1 MVGGIV
7 PRSDPNRRARG
18 RQSQDPGPIQHAVDE
33 FAASNRLS
41 PLAGERSK
49 REHDAGTE
57 TTLDRSPAIG
67 RIYRFSLASGYAVPT
82 E

>member
-18 RQSQDPGPIQHAVDE
+18 RQSQDPGPIQHAGGE

-41 PLAGERSK
+41 PLAGERLK
-49 REHDAGTE
+49 HAHDAGTE
-57 TTLDRSPAIG
+57 TTFDRSPAIG
-67 RIYRFSLASGYAVPT
+67 RIYRFGFSFGLRSDG
-82 E
+82 

>member
-1 MVGGIV
+1 VGGIV

-18 RQSQDPGPIQHAVDE
+18 RQSQDPGPIQHPVDE

-49 REHDAGTE
+49 HARDAATE
-57 TTLDRSPAIG
+57 TTLDRSPALG
-67 RIYRFSLASGYAVPT
+67 RICRFSFSFRLRSAD
-82 E
+82 

>member
-41 PLAGERSK
+41 PLAGERLK
-49 REHDAGTE
+49 RAHHAATE
-57 TTLDRSPAIG
+57 TIFDRSPSIG
-67 RIYRFSLASGYAVPT
+67 RIYRFSFSFGLRSAD
-82 E
+82 

>member
-33 FAASNRLS
+33 FAASNRLP
-41 PLAGERSK
+41 PLAGDRST
-49 REHDAGTE
+49 HAHSAATE
-57 TTLDRSPAIG
+57 TTVDRSPAIG
-67 RIYRFSLASGYAVPT
+67 RICLFSFNFGLRSAD
-82 E
+82 